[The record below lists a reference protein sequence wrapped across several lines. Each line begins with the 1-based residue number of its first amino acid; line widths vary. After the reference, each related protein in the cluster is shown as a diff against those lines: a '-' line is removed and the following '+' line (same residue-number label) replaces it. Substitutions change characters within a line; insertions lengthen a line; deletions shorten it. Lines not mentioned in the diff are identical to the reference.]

1 MAKVGFVSLGCP
13 KNLVDSE
20 VMLGLLSRHGHSIT
34 ASQQE
39 ADIIVV
45 NTCGFVEKA
54 KQESVD
60 TILEMAEQKSVGNC
74 RKLIVAGCLVE
85 RYRQQIQEQIPEV
98 DAVVGTNEIPAIL
111 EKCSDLT
118 TAATP
123 DATRFQNGE
132 LYLYSDRDPRKLTTP
147 SHTAYI
153 KIAEGCNHP
162 CTFCVIPQMRGRF
175 RSRPAESVLKEARRL
190 VAAGAREIN
199 LVGQDTTMYGWDH
212 GNRQGLAD
220 LIRELALIDQLQ
232 WVRFLYA
239 YPNHMWDELLDTI
252 AATPKACKYVDL
264 PLQHASKAILKRM
277 KRGSNRKA
285 LTRLI
290 ERIRERVP
298 GVALRT
304 TMIVG
309 FPGETEE
316 DFQELLGF
324 VSDAEFDRL
333 GAFAYSDEMEAAS
346 YSLGDKVPE
355 STATSRRDEL
365 MQLQA
370 TIVRRRNAAQIGKVM
385 PVMLEG
391 LSHQSDLFWEGRLS
405 TQAPEID
412 GVVYLTDGVT
422 DEMIPGQLRNV
433 RIKEAH
439 DYDLVGTVLS

>member
-45 NTCGFVEKA
+45 NTCGFVEQA

-60 TILEMAEQKSVGNC
+60 TILEMAEQKTVGNC

-85 RYRQQIQEQIPEV
+85 RYRHQIQAQIPEV
-98 DAVVGTNEIPAIL
+98 DAVIGTNEIPAIL

-123 DATRFQNGE
+123 DAVRIRKGE
-132 LYLYSDRDPRKLTTP
+132 PYLYSDREPRTLTTP
-147 SHTAYI
+147 SHTAYV

-190 VAAGAREIN
+190 VAAGVREIN

-220 LIRELALIDQLQ
+220 LIRKLASIDQLQ

-239 YPNHMWDELLDTI
+239 YPNHMSNELLDAI
-252 AATPKACKYVDL
+252 ATTSKACKYVDL
-264 PLQHASKAILKRM
+264 PLQHASKAVLKRM
-277 KRGSNRKA
+277 KRGSNRQA

-309 FPGETEE
+309 FPGETEK

-324 VSDAEFDRL
+324 VRDTEFDRL

-346 YSLGDKVPE
+346 YSLGDKVAE
-355 STATSRRDEL
+355 ATAARRRDEL

-370 TIVRRRNAAQIGKVM
+370 TIARRRNADQIGKVM

-391 LSHQSDLFWEGRLS
+391 LSQQSDLFWEGRLA

-422 DEMIPGQLRNV
+422 DEMSPGQLRDV
-433 RIKEAH
+433 RIDEAH